1 MTRRETRQ
9 DGAVATTAADL
20 RQRVGAKIEQRRVE
34 QGLKNRQLA
43 DAVGI
48 DVRLLQKHKAG
59 DNMPSDENLLRYARA
74 LEVPVSWFFEERN
87 GSKAAV
93 A

>member
-1 MTRRETRQ
+1 MTRRNARHET
-9 DGAVATTAADL
+9 TTAADL
-20 RQRVGAKIEQRRVE
+20 RHRVGAKIELRRVARN
-34 QGLKNRQLA
+34 LKNRELA
-43 DAVGI
+43 DLVGI

-74 LEVPVSWFFEERN
+74 LDVPVSWFFEDNDR
-87 GSKAAV
+87 AA